1 MYEMESAHEKKY
13 LRVAIYLR
21 LSDEDKDKA
30 NKLDD
35 SESIKNQR
43 NLLLEEIQKR
53 PEFMLVDEYCDEDL
67 SGAGTFRPE
76 FERLIRDC
84 ENGKIDVVLCKSQS
98 RFSRDMEV
106 VEKYIHNKFIEWNI
120 RFIGLADNADTNV
133 EGNKKSRQINGLV
146 NEWYLEDTS
155 NNIRSAFQAK
165 MKQGEFISPFA
176 SFGYEVSKEDNN
188 KLVIDPIASEIVKDI
203 FDLYLKGMGFTG
215 IAKYL
220 NEKKIPSPSLYKYQK
235 GIKLNVIS
243 NRPREQIKWST
254 NAIKTILTNELYVGH
269 LIQGKRTTVSYKNHK
284 IKKKNEKDWV
294 RKENTHEAI
303 IDEEIFNKVQIAMKE
318 RTKPM
323 KSTGVV
329 HNFSGKVFCLECKR
343 YMRKKNSKLHEY
355 LVCSNNRDG
364 YNDCINKSSI
374 RYDVLENIVLK
385 AINKK
390 IEKYYDEGS
399 LSKIE
404 TKNKKSRFADKI
416 KSLENQKLEAI
427 KKVSETRKYLKSL
440 YEDKVNGIITAEQFK
455 ELVSDYNSNES
466 IYNDQIKSIDN
477 EIEFYKKKEIAT
489 NDNKKIFSKYK
500 TLESL
505 NRVIIDEFID
515 KIYIGKLNEET
526 NTRDIQIKWNFE

>member
-1 MYEMESAHEKKY
+1 MYEMKDVQKNKY

-30 NKLDD
+30 NKLNV

-43 NLLLEEIQKR
+43 NLLLDEIKKR
-53 PEFMLVDEYCDEDL
+53 PEFIFTDEYCDENL

-84 ENGKIDVVLCKSQS
+84 EKGKIDVVLCKSQS
-98 RFSRDMEV
+98 RFSRDMEII
-106 VEKYIHNKFIEWNI
+106 EKYIHNKFIEWNI
-120 RFIGLADNADTNV
+120 RFISLADNADTSLP
-133 EGNKKSRQINGLV
+133 GNKKSRQINGLV

-155 NNIRSAFQAK
+155 NNIKSAFITK
-165 MKQGEFISPFA
+165 MRQGEFISPFA
-176 SFGYEVSKEDNN
+176 AFGYEVSKFDNN
-188 KLVIDPIASEIVKDI
+188 KLVIDPNASIIVKDI
-203 FDLYLKGMGFTG
+203 FDLYLKGLGFTG

-235 GIKLNVIS
+235 GIKLNVVS
-243 NRPREQIKWST
+243 NRPIEQIKWSA
-254 NAIKTILTNELYVGH
+254 NAIKTILKNELYLGH

-284 IKKKNEKDWV
+284 IKKKNVKDWI
-294 RKENTHEAI
+294 RKENTHKAI
-303 IDEEIFNKVQIAMKE
+303 IDSETFNKVQLAMKE

-323 KSTGVV
+323 KGTETV

-364 YNDCINKSSI
+364 YVECINKKSI
-374 RYDVLENIVLK
+374 RYDDLKNIVLN

-390 IEKYYDEGS
+390 IEKYYDEVL

-404 TKNKKSRFADKI
+404 TKNKKNEFVDKI
-416 KSLENQKLEAI
+416 ELLRNQKLENE
-427 KKVSETRKYLKSL
+427 KKLNETKKYLKAL
-440 YEDKVNGIITAEQFK
+440 YEDKVNGIITVEQFK
-455 ELVSDYNSNES
+455 ELVSDYNSNQS
-466 IYNDQIKSIDN
+466 NYNDQIKSIDN
-477 EIEFYKKKEIAT
+477 EIEFYKKKEITT

-515 KIYIGKLNEET
+515 KIYISKSNEEM
-526 NTRDIQIKWNFE
+526 NSRDIQIKWNF